1 MFFILYQCCISY
13 VVSLL
18 TNWKWILLTVLAFKV
33 CVRILD
39 RYFHWVIFYYIFQ
52 NSYSID
58 IKYKYALVS
67 HCVTMIYTLL
77 LYIAGFL
84 VNQINFYLFIY
95 LFIYL
100 IYSFFGGEV
109 CYFKTKIILD
119 TMDKLHRISFHYCLK
134 VICHIV
140 NFWNSTVCKIFISEK
155 FQFNMFL
162 MFFIIRCQIKKL
174 NIKVIF
180 KRHD

>member
-1 MFFILYQCCISY
+1 MY
-13 VVSLL
+13 VVLL
-18 TNWKWILLTVLAFKV
+18 LANWKWLLLTVLAFKV
-33 CVRILD
+33 CLRILD
-39 RYFHWVIFYYIFQ
+39 RYFHWGIFYYIFQ

-77 LYIAGFL
+77 LYFAGFL
-84 VNQINFYLFIY
+84 STKPTFICLFIY

-100 IYSFFGGEV
+100 FFFWGGGEV

-119 TMDKLHRISFHYCLK
+119 TMDKLHRMCFHYCLK

-140 NFWNSTVCKIFISEK
+140 NFWNSTVCKIFDIVDFRKIS
-155 FQFNMFL
+155 
-162 MFFIIRCQIKKL
+162 
-174 NIKVIF
+174 V
-180 KRHD
+180 